1 VIVPNKTLRENIERF
16 IRSMRERVAE
26 QQPPQPPQQPP
37 QPPQPARASVDA
49 VAAAPPKPQPQP
61 PQLYAQPPSVSVSA
75 PLGSTPAAAD
85 ANRAPQSTAPEPA
98 DRMPMGAPPVA
109 ARSIAVKPVAGGIER
124 ADALRSEPVPAG
136 RRTGDRAPRPAGRGG
151 VGGGLPWPP
160 MQQTGAA
167 FHANHDSSV
176 RVRLCAERKA
186 LKRPAADGDG
196 TVSTEAGADG
206 THSSGGGKRRRADSE
221 VSEANKAALAA
232 VAAVGRCYSGF
243 RSARRSL
250 GTRPESA
257 QPV

>member
-16 IRSMRERVAE
+16 VRSMRERVAE
-26 QQPPQPPQQPP
+26 QQPPQPPP
-37 QPPQPARASVDA
+37 PARASVDA

-61 PQLYAQPPSVSVSA
+61 PQLYSQPPSVSVSA

-85 ANRAPQSTAPEPA
+85 ANRAPQSTAPEPT
-98 DRMPMGAPPVA
+98 DCMPIGAPPVA
-109 ARSIAVKPVAGGIER
+109 SRSIAVKPVAGGIER

-221 VSEANKAALAA
+221 VSEAKAALAA
-232 VAAVGRCYSGF
+232 VAAVGRCHGF

-250 GTRPESA
+250 DTRPEIA